1 MGGKERREEIERKKK
16 KNWNGESK
24 IKRPKEE
31 TRVERWRGKKT
42 QKIRTEECETQGK
55 ESQGSRSAGEGTAD
69 KRHSEGSRAGGLKLP
84 GPPAAREASH

>member
-1 MGGKERREEIERKKK
+1 MYRLAGKKDRRSVEAGVGMGTERRGEGKEGRWGGEEIREEIERKKK

-42 QKIRTEECETQGK
+42 QKNQ
-55 ESQGSRSAGEGTAD
+55 D
-69 KRHSEGSRAGGLKLP
+69 
-84 GPPAAREASH
+84 